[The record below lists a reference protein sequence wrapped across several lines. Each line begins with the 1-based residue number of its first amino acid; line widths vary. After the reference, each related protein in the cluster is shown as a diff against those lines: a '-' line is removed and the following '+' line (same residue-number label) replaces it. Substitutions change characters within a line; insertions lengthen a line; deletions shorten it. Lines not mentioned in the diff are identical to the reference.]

1 MSAACNGLL
10 KLGLSIHGWDN
21 SLHRRENLQR
31 KGDVKIGYQ
40 SCVYATTT
48 HTELELST
56 PIAVGVVNRQLQL
69 EAVLTA
75 ERYYS

>member
-1 MSAACNGLL
+1 MSEACDSLL
-10 KLGLSIHGWDN
+10 QLELSIHVGDN
-21 SLHRRENLQR
+21 SLHRRGNLQR

-40 SCVYATTT
+40 PYVYATTM
-48 HTELELST
+48 HTELVLST

-75 ERYYS
+75 E